1 MPIPHGVCVSG
12 EVGRSGEIR
21 PVTRM
26 EQRVREADK
35 LGMKTIII
43 PQGSLKGVDVSKLSI
58 EVVEVNKVEEAFRNL
73 FG

>member
-1 MPIPHGVCVSG
+1 MCS
-12 EVGRSGEIR
+12 SDL
-21 PVTRM
+21 

-43 PQGSLKGVDVSKLSI
+43 PRGSLKGVDTSKLSI
-58 EVVEVNKVEEAFRNL
+58 EIAEVDKVEEAFRHL

>member
-1 MPIPHGVCVSG
+1 
-12 EVGRSGEIR
+12 
-21 PVTRM
+21 M